1 MKLPLDQ
8 LAGHM
13 QGALAPAYLISGDE
27 PLLVGEA
34 ADAIRAR
41 ARALGHSERDVWF
54 VERSMDW
61 SAVRMQAGSMSLFGE
76 RRIIEIRLTGAKP
89 GKDGGATIAGLC
101 ESAASDTVVL
111 ILSGRIDGDA
121 RATAWFKAVE
131 RHGVW
136 VPVEPVGVARLPAW
150 LGARCRKAGLE
161 LTDDALQLLADRVE
175 GNLLAAHQEIEKLR
189 LLASGQK
196 LDAAQVLA
204 AVADSS
210 RFDVFQLGE
219 AALSGD
225 TARALRIVDGLR
237 AEGVEPT
244 LVLWSLARELRNL
257 WAERASGTGAPRHR
271 PWSPPAHVAALDKAR
286 RRLSKFPFARLNARA
301 LRADRMIKGRM
312 AGEPWDEIQLL
323 AAEFCGVR
331 PVPLPAARG
340 GL

>member
-1 MKLPLDQ
+1 MKLPFEQ
-8 LAGHM
+8 LAGHL
-13 QGALAPAYLISGDE
+13 QGALAPAYLVSGDE

-61 SAVRMQAGSMSLFGE
+61 GAVRMQAGSMSLFGE
-76 RRIIEIRLTGAKP
+76 RRIVEIRLGGAKP
-89 GKDGGATIAGLC
+89 GKEGGATIAGLC

-111 ILSGRIDGDA
+111 ILSERLDRDA
-121 RATAWFKAVE
+121 QSTAWFKAVE
-131 RHGVW
+131 RHGAS
-136 VPVEPVGVARLPAW
+136 VPVEPVGVARLPEW

-175 GNLLAAHQEIEKLR
+175 GNLLAAHQEVEKLR
-189 LLASGQK
+189 LLADGHR
-196 LDAAQVLA
+196 LDAAQVQA

-219 AALSGD
+219 AALAGD

-244 LVLWSLARELRNL
+244 LVLWSLTRELRNL
-257 WAERASGTGAPRHR
+257 WAARASGRAGSAS
-271 PWSPPAHVAALDKAR
+271 SPGAR
-286 RRLSKFPFARLNARA
+286 RRMPRR
-301 LRADRMIKGRM
+301 
-312 AGEPWDEIQLL
+312 
-323 AAEFCGVR
+323 
-331 PVPLPAARG
+331 
-340 GL
+340 